1 MGSRYNHRS
10 YHRSLSKLY
19 RSFTEGSPKG
29 ELVSDAPPDKP
40 PLTGMARR
48 LANLKR
54 YPKGK
59 TGNRSGRPK
68 DIVNFGDIL
77 MREFSKTVPANLGGK
92 THDID
97 PQAD

>member
-19 RSFTEGSPKG
+19 RSFTEGSPKDVF
-29 ELVSDAPPDKP
+29 VSDEPEKP

-54 YPKGK
+54 YPKGE

-68 DIVNFGDIL
+68 DIVNFGDLL
-77 MREFSKTVPANLGGK
+77 MREFYKTVPANLGGK

-97 PQAD
+97 LQAD